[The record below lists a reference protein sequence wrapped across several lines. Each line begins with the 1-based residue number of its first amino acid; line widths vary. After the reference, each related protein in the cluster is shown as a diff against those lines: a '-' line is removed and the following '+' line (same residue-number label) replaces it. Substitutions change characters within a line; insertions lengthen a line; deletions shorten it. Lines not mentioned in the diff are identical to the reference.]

1 MTFTEA
7 NTVRDLIRDQLC
19 KLGWKFVPSS
29 SLPRDHKDVFVEEY
43 LRQALIRLNP
53 EIAKD
58 SDRADEVIYKLRAVL
73 LSVNSEGLVR
83 ANETLT
89 SWIKGDHS
97 MPFGKD
103 GEHVTIRLIDFG
115 TPENNQFII
124 TTEYEYVAGMTRRA
138 DIVLLV
144 NGLPLVIGEC
154 KTPTRPAVSWVDGAV
169 DIHDDYEESVPALF
183 VPNLFSFASE
193 GKTYRYGVVRSPPA
207 SWSPWRQDEPRTSSS
222 LSDMMVALT
231 QMLKPTVVLD
241 ILNNF
246 AVFATNKQKKKIKVI
261 CRHQQYYAANKIVQ
275 RVVGSGPRKGLI
287 WHFQGSGKSL
297 LMVFAAQKLR
307 MHPKLRSPTVI
318 IVVDRIDLDTQITS
332 TFHASEIPNTIP
344 AENQEDLQRLLAQ
357 DIRKIIITT
366 IFKFAEVEGVL
377 NTRDNIVVLVDE
389 AHRTQEGDLGR
400 KMRQAL
406 PNAFLF
412 GLTGTPINRR
422 DRNTFWAFGAE
433 EDENGYLS
441 KYSIEESLK
450 DEATLPIHFEPR
462 LVKHH
467 VDRELINEE
476 FKSLTDQLEEYEK
489 QDFVKTTE
497 RKTAALFLH
506 SQERVDEITSDIVEH
521 YRSNVEPNGLKAMIV
536 CCDRQGCVQY
546 KQALDRIFPEEGS
559 EIVMTTAKS
568 DPIEWK
574 RRWDRSKDDEE
585 KLLDRFRNPRDPLS
599 ILIVTS
605 KLLTG
610 FDAPILQTMYLDKI
624 MKDHTLVQAICRVNR
639 PYPMKSYGLIVDYV
653 GVFDDVAK
661 ALVFDEKKMLQV
673 VRNINVL
680 KDQLPRA
687 VQKCIGYFPNIDRTI
702 TGYEGLIA
710 AQECL
715 PNNEVRDAF
724 AADYNL
730 LSQIWEALSPDQS
743 LNKHE
748 KDYVWLTQVYQSIQP
763 PSGNGK
769 LLWHTLGA
777 KTIEIINENIHV
789 ETIRDDLE
797 TIVLNEKTVKEII
810 DSHTPKQAKI
820 IEIKIISR
828 LQKHRDN
835 PIFMRLGERLEEL
848 KERYEQGVL
857 NSLEFLKQLLNLA
870 KDVVAAE
877 RQVEPEEEQK
887 KAKAALTELFQEVK
901 NRNKNIPIIV
911 ERIVNDI
918 DAVVKV
924 VRFEGWQKTHTGER
938 EVQKA
943 LRMTMKKY
951 QLHKDQD
958 LFDRAYAYIKQY
970 Y

>member
-1 MTFTEA
+1 MIFTEA
-7 NTVRDLIRDQLC
+7 NTVRDLVRD
-19 KLGWKFVPSS
+19 KLREIGWNYVPVS
-29 SLPRDHKDVFVEEY
+29 SLSRNEGEVLLEKN
-43 LRQALIRLNP
+43 LRNALARLNP
-53 EIAKD
+53 EIAEQP
-58 SDRADEVIYKLRAVL
+58 DRADEVIYKLRAIL
-73 LSVNSEGLVR
+73 LSVRSEGLVW
-83 ANETLT
+83 ANEAFA
-89 SWIKGDHS
+89 SWIIGDHS

-103 GEHVTIRLIDFG
+103 GEHVPVRLVDFKN
-115 TPENNQFII
+115 PENNEFLV
-124 TTEYEYVAGMTRRA
+124 TTEYQYSAGATA
-138 DIVLLV
+138 FLDLVLFV
-144 NGLPLVIGEC
+144 NGLPLIVGEC
-154 KTPTRPAVSWVDGAV
+154 KTPVRPAVSWVDGAA
-169 DIHDDYEESVPALF
+169 DIHNDYEETVPALF
-183 VPNLFSFASE
+183 VPNLFSFATE
-193 GKTYRYGVVRSPPA
+193 GKTYRYGAVRSTLT
-207 SWSPWRQDEPRTSSS
+207 SWAPWRQDEPRTSSS
-222 LSDMMVALT
+222 LSDMIVAVT
-231 QMLKPTVVLD
+231 QMLKPAVVLD
-241 ILNNF
+241 ILGNF
-246 AVFATNKQKKKIKVI
+246 TVFATDKQKKKVKII
-261 CRHQQYYAANKIVQ
+261 CRHQQYYAANKIVE
-275 RVVGSGPRKGLI
+275 RVVSSGPKKGLI

-307 MHPKLRSPTVI
+307 MHPQLKSPTVL
-318 IVVDRIDLDTQITS
+318 IVVDRIDLDTQITA
-332 TFHASEIPNTIP
+332 TFHATEIPNTIP
-344 AENQEDLQRLLAQ
+344 AESQEDLQRLLAQ

-377 NTRDNIVVLVDE
+377 NTRDNIIVLVDE

-433 EDENGYLS
+433 EDETGYLS
-441 KYSIEESLK
+441 KYSIEESLR

-462 LVKHH
+462 LIKHH
-467 VDRELINEE
+467 VDRELIDEE
-476 FKSLTDQLEEYEK
+476 FRSLTDQLDEDEK
-489 QDFVKTTE
+489 QEFVKTTE
-497 RKTAALFLH
+497 RKTAVLFLH
-506 SQERVDEITSDIVEH
+506 GQERVDEIASNIVEH

-568 DPIEWK
+568 DPNEWK
-574 RRWDRSKDDEE
+574 RRWDRSKDEEE

-599 ILIVTS
+599 ILVVTS

-639 PYPMKSYGLIVDYV
+639 PYTMKSYGLIVDYV
-653 GVFDDVAK
+653 GVFDDVAE
-661 ALVFDEKKMLQV
+661 ALNFDEKKMLQV
-673 VRNINVL
+673 VRNISELRN
-680 KDQLPRA
+680 QLPKA
-687 VQKCIGYFPNIDRTI
+687 VEKCLSYFPNVDRTI
-702 TGYEGLIA
+702 VGYEGLIA

-715 PNNEVRDAF
+715 TNNQVRDAF
-724 AADYNL
+724 AADYSV
-730 LSQIWEALSPDQS
+730 LSQIWEALSPDQC
-743 LNKHE
+743 LNNHE
-748 KDYVWLTQVYQSIQP
+748 KDYVWLTQVYQSVQP
-763 PSGNGK
+763 PSGIGK
-769 LLWHTLGA
+769 LLWHALGA

-789 ETIRDDLE
+789 DTIRDDLE
-797 TIVLNEKTVKEII
+797 TIVLNEKTVKEIM

-828 LQKHRDN
+828 LQKHRNN
-835 PIFMRLGERLEEL
+835 PVFIRLGELLEEL

-877 RQVEPEEEQK
+877 RQVEPEAEQK
-887 KAKAALTELFQEVK
+887 KAKAVLTELFEEIK

-924 VRFEGWQKTHTGER
+924 VRFEGWQRTHTGER
-938 EVQKA
+938 EVQRA